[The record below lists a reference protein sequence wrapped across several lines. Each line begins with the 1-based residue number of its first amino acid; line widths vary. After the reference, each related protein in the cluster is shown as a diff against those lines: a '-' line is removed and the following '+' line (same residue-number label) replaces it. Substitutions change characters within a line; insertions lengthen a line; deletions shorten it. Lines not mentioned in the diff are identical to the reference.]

1 MRAVNFPRN
10 KSFVCTIANLR
21 NAMLAGNRN
30 ELNELV
36 RAGTL
41 LSREIDFETLVSVLV
56 EQSIDITH
64 SDLASLYLH
73 GDPDRPESELRRV
86 YRRGRHPTPERI
98 GAGEE
103 WVSFIQ
109 ECEEAVV
116 LLERKTSPFSG
127 ILLADGMQSG
137 IALPLY
143 TATSKIGVLVLN
155 ALQPDFYGHQRFSFL
170 DSFTQLAGGLLHNA
184 RLFQELKEYLAK
196 IEALERY
203 QQNIFA
209 SMTNLLVTTD
219 AKGKLRYFNEAAGER
234 FRLAEE
240 DIGSSL
246 RGIWRTA
253 IDPKIMRGID
263 SARNR
268 SREMLGAEGIFK
280 IGDAEID
287 FALNASPL
295 KGAEDDE
302 GVTLVFTDQSRE
314 KELQGQVEV
323 VVEERRVIKDMFGRY
338 LSKDIVQLLIDQPEL
353 IKPGG
358 ETKIATV
365 LFADIRGYTSFSEG
379 REPAEIITILNEY
392 FTEAVEII
400 IDTGGYI
407 DKFIG
412 DAIMAAWGVP
422 LATDDEEA
430 IRAVG
435 AAVSIQ
441 KLIASQKRKF
451 FQGNAKHLRVGI
463 GLHTGPLVAGN
474 LGSAQRM
481 DYTVIGDTVNVA
493 ARLEGIAKAG
503 EVIITEETRS
513 LLGDRFV
520 LDARKPVQ
528 VKGKTEPIRIFA
540 VTDLAG

>member
-1 MRAVNFPRN
+1 MRFGWTTAF
-10 KSFVCTIANLR
+10 FWD
-21 NAMLAGNRN
+21 AMLAGDRN
-30 ELNELV
+30 QINELV

-41 LSREIDFETLVSVLV
+41 LSREFDFATLVSVLV
-56 EQSIDITH
+56 EQSIDITR

-73 GDPDRPESELRRV
+73 GDPERPESELRRV
-86 YRRGRHPTPERI
+86 YRRGRHPSPERI
-98 GAGEE
+98 DAGEE
-103 WVSFIQ
+103 WVSFIE

-116 LLERKTSPFSG
+116 LLERKSSPFLG
-127 ILLADGMQSG
+127 ILLAPGMQSG

-155 ALQPDFYGHQRFSFL
+155 ALQPNFYDHQRFSFL
-170 DSFTQLAGGLLHNA
+170 DSFAQLAGGLLHNA
-184 RLFQELKEYLAK
+184 RLFQELKEYLAR

-203 QQNIFA
+203 QKNIFA

-234 FRLAEE
+234 FGLAEA
-240 DIGSSL
+240 DIGHSL

-263 SARNR
+263 SARSR
-268 SREMLGAEGIFK
+268 GREMLGAEGIFK
-280 IGDAEID
+280 REDAEID

-295 KGAEDDE
+295 KGSGDE
-302 GVTLVFTDQSRE
+302 GGVTLVFTDQSRE

-323 VVEERRVIKDMFGRY
+323 VVEERRVIKDMFARY
-338 LSKDIVQLLIDQPEL
+338 LSSDILKILIDQPDL

-358 ETKIATV
+358 ETKTATV
-365 LFADIRGYTSFSEG
+365 LFADIRGYTTFSEG
-379 REPAEIITILNEY
+379 REPAEIIKILNEY

-400 IDTGGYI
+400 ISSGGYI

-435 AAVSIQ
+435 AAVAIQ
-441 KLIASQKRKF
+441 QRIASQKRKF

-493 ARLEGIAKAG
+493 ARLEGVAKAG
-503 EVIITEETRS
+503 EIIITEETRS

-528 VKGKTEPIRIFA
+528 VKGKSKPIRIYA
-540 VTDLAG
+540 VTDFAG